1 MNYSK
6 SQLELKKNFLNFVL
20 YPSFCIFRELDIFL
34 ERNLDSS
41 EENFEK
47 QLNIAF
53 EIIKEELKKL
63 DLRDIQISN
72 ITKEETIEICK
83 NEIFSNILLLSNQK
97 DFKTIFI
104 DNIDYELFEFN
115 FGFYNIENNITI
127 DYSNQNKIVL
137 SLNYSDENLLNIIN
151 NYLLFLEYEFKKDL
165 ARNDIKDELSIEP
178 IYNILSEEDFNKEV
192 ELQLLITCRVH
203 KMIATQENIQIT
215 KEKIDVSINE
225 LINFDYSKSLDDSKF
240 NNLKKQVK
248 SYSNKELRENQN
260 KRISTNPKDISTC
273 DNCLEKDIFFAVKRE
288 VKNKTYM
295 YKFCHYCDSIYLYE
309 KGFFGMK
316 KKPLMKSSLSMLS
329 GFANM
334 IRDIGYEESYKSIL
348 SKRAQIPS
356 VMVDDFFNGGFL
368 IIDDFGLRTRD
379 YEYFNVGKF
388 YCFYTYEKI
397 KKDRIKERQKRK
409 HKNMQEADRIKSG
422 QLLANENCWLE
433 MRN

>member
-1 MNYSK
+1 MNYTK
-6 SQLELKKNFLNFVL
+6 SQLELKKSFLSFVL
-20 YPSFCIFRELDIFL
+20 YPSYHIFKELDIFL

-47 QLNIAF
+47 QLNITF
-53 EIIKEELKKL
+53 EIIKKELKKL

-83 NEIFSNILLLSNQK
+83 NILPVCNQT

-115 FGFYNIENNITI
+115 FGFYYIENNITI
-127 DYSNQNKIVL
+127 DYSNPNKIVL

-178 IYNILSEEDFNKEV
+178 TYNKLNEEDFNKEV

-203 KMIATQENIQIT
+203 KLIATQENIQIT
-215 KEKIDVSINE
+215 KEKIDTSINKLLNLE
-225 LINFDYSKSLDDSKF
+225 YSKSLDDSKF
-240 NNLKKQVK
+240 NHLKKQVK
-248 SYSNKELRENQN
+248 SYSNKELKENQK
-260 KRISTNPKDISTC
+260 KRISTNPKDIATC

-295 YKFCHYCDSIYLYE
+295 YRFCHYCDSIYLYE

-316 KKPLMKSSLSMLS
+316 KKPLMKSSLSMLA

-334 IRDIGYEESYKSIL
+334 IRDIGYEESYKFTL
-348 SKRAQIPS
+348 TKRALIPP

-368 IIDDFGLRTRD
+368 IIDDFGLRTRT
-379 YEYFNVGKF
+379 YEYFNVEKF
-388 YCFYTYEKI
+388 YCFGAYEES
-397 KKDRIKERQKRK
+397 KKDKIKERQKRK
-409 HKNMQEADRIKSG
+409 QKNMQEADRIKNG
-422 QLLANENCWLE
+422 QLLDNENCWIE
-433 MRN
+433 MVN